1 MKKLMVIAGA
11 LIAAAAVGATLV
23 STTDHSRIENTDF
36 VNFYAAASIMRSG
49 NGANLYQPQTQQAA
63 LRSIL
68 GRDSTQ
74 YFLHPAFEATILA
87 PLSRLTVEHAFVLW
101 TAFNVAVLALLPL
114 VLMPCVPLVARRP
127 YLGLLGFCFL
137 PALTAI
143 TLGQDSI
150 LLLFVL
156 SLSYRLL
163 SKQED
168 FAAGL
173 ILALMAVKFQ
183 YLIVLILLFVVARKY
198 RTVGGVGVGC
208 LCLALLSFLAT
219 GWRGLLDYPRFV
231 LDFNAHLGYGGLKP
245 SLMVNVR
252 GFVAGIG
259 VEQHSLFYAM
269 VGAAVLLGLSA
280 ACALKTT
287 PPPKKGLLFAVFVA
301 VALVASPYA
310 HFPDMTILLLP
321 ILVATDWITSNWRRS
336 AGTNYIRFGSIAIA
350 CACVFLG
357 PAILVLLG
365 GHYWWNSRIYLLF
378 PLIVFLIV
386 TLTTELYFGETHGQ
400 SQNNNASL
408 VAR

>member
-11 LIAAAAVGATLV
+11 LIAAAAVGAALAP
-23 STTDHSRIENTDF
+23 TTDHARIVNTDF
-36 VNFYAAASIMRSG
+36 ANFYAAASIVRTG
-49 NGANLYQPQTQQAA
+49 NGANLYQARTQGAA

-74 YFLHPAFEATILA
+74 YFLHPAFEAAMLA
-87 PLSRLTVEHAFVLW
+87 PLSRLSVEHAFVLW
-101 TAFNVAVLALLPL
+101 TAFNVAILALLPL

-127 YLGLLGFCFL
+127 NLGLLGFCFL

-156 SLSYRLL
+156 SLAYLLL
-163 SKQED
+163 SKQKD

-173 ILALMAVKFQ
+173 ILTLLAVKFQ

-198 RTVGGVGVGC
+198 RTVAGAGVGC
-208 LCLALLSFLAT
+208 LCLVFFSLLVT
-219 GWRGLLDYPRFV
+219 GWQGLLEYPRFV
-231 LDFNAHLGYGGLKP
+231 LDFNAHAGYGGLKP

-259 VEQHSLFYAM
+259 ASQHPLFYAT
-269 VGAAVLLGLSA
+269 VGGAVLLGLSA
-280 ACALKTT
+280 ACAVKTT
-287 PPPKKGLLFAVFVA
+287 PAQKKGLLFAAYVA

-321 ILVATDWITSNWRRS
+321 VLLAADWIASNWRPR
-336 AGTNYIRFGSIAIA
+336 AGINYIRAGSIAIA
-350 CACVFLG
+350 CVCVFLG
-357 PAILVLLG
+357 PVILVLLG

-386 TLTTELYFGETHGQ
+386 TLTAELYFGETDGQ
-400 SQNNNASL
+400 TQNNANIVAS
-408 VAR
+408 